1 MESNCIFCQI
11 VQGII
16 PAHKVY
22 EDEFT
27 MAFLDK
33 APIQKGHV
41 LVIPKDHYD
50 RFEEVDEEDLASL
63 IETVQKVGRA
73 VMKLPNV
80 IAYNVRLNNGPGA
93 GQVVDHVHFH
103 IIPRYVDDGLVDW
116 AGQDYSDAE
125 IQETKNLLI
134 KAL

>member
-1 MESNCIFCQI
+1 MGSNCVFCQI

-33 APIQKGHV
+33 APVQKGHV

-50 RFEEVDEEDLASL
+50 RFEDVDEEDLETL
-63 IETVQKVGRA
+63 ISTVQKVGRA

-80 IAYNVRLNNGPGA
+80 IAYNIKLNNGPGA

-103 IIPRYVDDGLVDW
+103 VIPRYQEDGLKDW
-116 AGQDYSDAE
+116 EGTEYGDGE
-125 IQETKNLLI
+125 IMDTKNLLI